1 MKTNRIGK
9 FELRASYIREQPEL
23 IVKLFATM
31 EFIPVRAEFMY
42 VGNKIQYEGYSC
54 LFDDIPNCLIVP
66 NYEIVVDGSP
76 NTFNVKATR
85 LD

>member
-9 FELRASYIREQPEL
+9 FELDSEYIRNEPEL
-23 IVKLFATM
+23 IAKLFAVM

-42 VGNKIQYEGYSC
+42 LGNKIHYEGYSC
-54 LFDDIPNCLIVP
+54 LFDDSPDYQVAP
-66 NYEIVVDGSP
+66 SYEIVIDHSP
-76 NTFNVKATR
+76 NIFNVKATR